1 MASQE
6 VKCQFMSLWVSF
18 KSASS
23 TLLCRHW
30 ALKFATHRLLTIII
44 KFWFASSLNW
54 IDLHPTFSS
63 LFTTV
68 VIYWDIYF
76 PTGLIW
82 FAIFLAV
89 GYRQLDAHWN
99 IGICKVTLYHVAN
112 RNTKNGCTSETGP
125 RKQTFWSRAEREYEI
140 NLMTFPSHQFATNI
154 SLPLANILS
163 LATVVIKIFWQINLL
178 LNLLKLPKKSIYCHL
193 KMFWK
198 MIWISVNW
206 VHIMTYYIMTYYD
219 IIFYCQDRLSIGK
232 SHPWSYWPP
241 SINLMLNLRKQLP
254 KYISPLSSDNIGKIS
269 KSLESGW
276 KNPPP
281 LSFKSLRYG
290 RTVWVTNEIPSTL
303 HPARRC
309 IVIKA

>member
-1 MASQE
+1 M
-6 VKCQFMSLWVSF
+6 
-18 KSASS
+18 SASS

-178 LNLLKLPKKSIYCHL
+178 LNLLKLPKKSISCHL
-193 KMFWK
+193 KMLRFLRYWT
-198 MIWISVNW
+198 SVITCWYKGICRSENW
-206 VHIMTYYIMTYYD
+206 VHNILLSRPAFNWQITTL
-219 IIFYCQDRLSIGK
+219 IILATQHK
-232 SHPWSYWPP
+232 SDAQSSKAAHKKSP
-241 SINLMLNLRKQLP
+241 S
-254 KYISPLSSDNIGKIS
+254 
-269 KSLESGW
+269 SLTG
-276 KNPPP
+276 
-281 LSFKSLRYG
+281 
-290 RTVWVTNEIPSTL
+290 
-303 HPARRC
+303 
-309 IVIKA
+309 